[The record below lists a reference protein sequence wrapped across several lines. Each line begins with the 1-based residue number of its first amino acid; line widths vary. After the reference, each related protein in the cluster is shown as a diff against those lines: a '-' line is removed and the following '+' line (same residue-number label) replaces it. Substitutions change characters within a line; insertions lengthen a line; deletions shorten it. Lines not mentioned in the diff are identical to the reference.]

1 MLSRYVIYILM
12 FAVLGAVLYAW
23 GLKKAQSQS
32 QELARMLYAK
42 CCKIVKKE
50 LKKKEY
56 LRKNEI
62 EQLIKD
68 VQVGQFYSKN
78 KMGVTNP
85 KEFINPFLEYMTKN
99 EILREDMIKGK
110 KVYYLKKILTFIGQ
124 HVILIKCNEAMGP
137 CRWILCG

>member
-32 QELARMLYAK
+32 QELYAK

-110 KVYYLKKILTFIGQ
+110 KVYYLKKS
-124 HVILIKCNEAMGP
+124 
-137 CRWILCG
+137 

>member
-78 KMGVTNP
+78 P

-110 KVYYLKKILTFIGQ
+110 KVYYLKKS
-124 HVILIKCNEAMGP
+124 
-137 CRWILCG
+137 

>member
-1 MLSRYVIYILM
+1 MFRYVIYILM

-42 CCKIVKKE
+42 CGKIVKKE

-99 EILREDMIKGK
+99 GILREDMIKGK
-110 KVYYLKKILTFIGQ
+110 KVYYLKKS
-124 HVILIKCNEAMGP
+124 
-137 CRWILCG
+137 

>member
-78 KMGVTNP
+78 KMGVTNR
-85 KEFINPFLEYMTKN
+85 KSLSIRFLNT
-99 EILREDMIKGK
+99 
-110 KVYYLKKILTFIGQ
+110 
-124 HVILIKCNEAMGP
+124 
-137 CRWILCG
+137 

>member
-50 LKKKEY
+50 LKKK
-56 LRKNEI
+56 NEI

-78 KMGVTNP
+78 KIGVTNP

-110 KVYYLKKILTFIGQ
+110 KVYYLKKS
-124 HVILIKCNEAMGP
+124 
-137 CRWILCG
+137 

>member
-32 QELARMLYAK
+32 QE
-42 CCKIVKKE
+42 IVKKE

-110 KVYYLKKILTFIGQ
+110 KVYYLKKS
-124 HVILIKCNEAMGP
+124 
-137 CRWILCG
+137 

>member
-99 EILREDMIKGK
+99 DFERGYDKRKKSILS
-110 KVYYLKKILTFIGQ
+110 KKILTFIGQ

>member
-42 CCKIVKKE
+42 CC
-50 LKKKEY
+50 
-56 LRKNEI
+56 
-62 EQLIKD
+62 KD

-110 KVYYLKKILTFIGQ
+110 KVYYLKKS
-124 HVILIKCNEAMGP
+124 
-137 CRWILCG
+137 

>member
-1 MLSRYVIYILM
+1 MGTEKSTEPVTGACKDAICK
-12 FAVLGAVLYAW
+12 VLQDCEKGT
-23 GLKKAQSQS
+23 
-32 QELARMLYAK
+32 E
-42 CCKIVKKE
+42 
-50 LKKKEY
+50 KKEY

-110 KVYYLKKILTFIGQ
+110 KVYYLKKS
-124 HVILIKCNEAMGP
+124 
-137 CRWILCG
+137 

>member
-85 KEFINPFLEYMTKN
+85 KEFINPFLEYK
-99 EILREDMIKGK
+99 ERDFERGYDKRKKSILS
-110 KVYYLKKILTFIGQ
+110 KKILTFIGQ

>member
-68 VQVGQFYSKN
+68 V
-78 KMGVTNP
+78 TNP

-110 KVYYLKKILTFIGQ
+110 KVYYLKKS
-124 HVILIKCNEAMGP
+124 
-137 CRWILCG
+137 

>member
-85 KEFINPFLEYMTKN
+85 KEFINPFLEYFERGYDKRKKS
-99 EILREDMIKGK
+99 ILS
-110 KVYYLKKILTFIGQ
+110 KKILTFIGQ

>member
-68 VQVGQFYSKN
+68 VQVGQFYRERDFERGYDKRKKS
-78 KMGVTNP
+78 
-85 KEFINPFLEYMTKN
+85 
-99 EILREDMIKGK
+99 ILS
-110 KVYYLKKILTFIGQ
+110 KKILTFIGQ

>member
-1 MLSRYVIYILM
+1 
-12 FAVLGAVLYAW
+12 
-23 GLKKAQSQS
+23 
-32 QELARMLYAK
+32 MLYAK

-78 KMGVTNP
+78 KMGRD
-85 KEFINPFLEYMTKN
+85 ESE
-99 EILREDMIKGK
+99 R
-110 KVYYLKKILTFIGQ
+110 VYQ
-124 HVILIKCNEAMGP
+124 SVS
-137 CRWILCG
+137 

>member
-78 KMGVTNP
+78 KMGVTNT

-99 EILREDMIKGK
+99 EIFREDMIKGK
-110 KVYYLKKILTFIGQ
+110 KVYYLKKS
-124 HVILIKCNEAMGP
+124 
-137 CRWILCG
+137 